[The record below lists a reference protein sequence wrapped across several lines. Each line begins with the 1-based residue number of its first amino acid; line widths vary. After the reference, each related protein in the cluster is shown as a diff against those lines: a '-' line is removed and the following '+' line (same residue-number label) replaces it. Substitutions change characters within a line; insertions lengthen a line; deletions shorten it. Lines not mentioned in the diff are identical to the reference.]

1 MPASESPPPSLRGIM
16 FVLFLMFL
24 CVAAPIA
31 IVLWL
36 VFVLPW
42 QFSAGV
48 AVGFV
53 LRALLRPSTK

>member
-1 MPASESPPPSLRGIM
+1 M

-24 CVAAPIA
+24 CVIVPIA
-31 IVLWL
+31 LVVWL
-36 VFVLPW
+36 LIVLPW